1 MLSCFSHVLLFE
13 IPWTVAR
20 QTPLSIGFPRQGYWS
35 GLSFLSSGQ
44 LPWPRDWIQ
53 GLNLLRILAGGFFTS
68 PAIADIEKDSFGYQ
82 ISRKCT
88 NAASDF
94 HSPILYLTMAKI
106 KGTNTQCVPSN
117 AYSGCLINTVGGDH
131 YCWHQ
136 CKCMIFSKSLLCET
150 VHFSFYPFYYNFL
163 A

>member
-35 GLSFLSSGQ
+35 GLPCPPPGD
-44 LPWPRDWIQ
+44 LPNPGIKPMSPAFPT
-53 GLNLLRILAGGFFTS
+53 LAGGFFTS